1 MSIKDASQEICI
13 PVVFAAA
20 SVMLYLLASRCALSV
35 CACDFSHDMNFHDM
49 CVSPCS
55 LVTDYDDDQLLGRVE
70 TKILCAP
77 GISFHTLV
85 SAVFAEMEPFVY
97 LGDLVRMMISS
108 RHYFNSEIKY
118 KASLY
123 KYWVSEWEEVLMER
137 AADGWANDDCQCSVC
152 EDESRRVCQR
162 GCPCSVCC
170 ERPHYREWARL
181 CEQQGQDCQYSVDDL
196 GPPE

>member
-1 MSIKDASQEICI
+1 
-13 PVVFAAA
+13 
-20 SVMLYLLASRCALSV
+20 
-35 CACDFSHDMNFHDM
+35 MNFQAM

-55 LVTDYDDDQLLGRVE
+55 PVTDYDDDQLLGRVE
-70 TKILCAP
+70 TKILCPP

-137 AADGWANDDCQCSVC
+137 AVDGWANDDCQCSV
-152 EDESRRVCQR
+152 
-162 GCPCSVCC
+162 
-170 ERPHYREWARL
+170 
-181 CEQQGQDCQYSVDDL
+181 
-196 GPPE
+196 